1 MEGGVKKTATRQ
13 GRKGTNKQRCATIQ
27 SKAKSYSQAHKD
39 WMSER
44 GPDGLSEG
52 GIGGGG

>member
-52 GIGGGG
+52 GIGGSG